1 MGHKNCVC
9 CNQGHVMHRYE
20 EMVVETVVTVT
31 SHPSPPTATLTQ
43 KLSETASNT
52 FSCVHPQNLAECLA
66 QISIQLMLFKH
77 FSYLFGCVW
86 S

>member
-1 MGHKNCVC
+1 
-9 CNQGHVMHRYE
+9 MHRYE